1 MKTEIINF
9 INYHIVNSQNSEILI
24 KIGISLVL
32 GLIIGLEREM
42 TNKTAG
48 LRTHILICLGS
59 TVFTILSLH
68 GFTSQTIQNGIII
81 QNDPARIA
89 AQILTGIGFI
99 GGGAVLHYGIN
110 IYGVTTAATIW
121 ITASLGMAVGVGSY
135 MLAIVT
141 TLITFIVL
149 VVIRKFENS
158 FLSHHINK
166 GATIKA
172 SIICPKENLSEIQDW
187 FFKEFA
193 NIEEVTTDKI
203 LSKKNQIK
211 LIYIINV
218 FDKNPINTVHKKL
231 LNLENIESLSLKQ
244 ITR

>member
-1 MKTEIINF
+1 MKTEILNF
-9 INYHIVNSQNSEILI
+9 IGCNNPEILI
-24 KIGISLVL
+24 KISVSLVL

-68 GFTSQTIQNGIII
+68 GFADGVIHDGVRI

-99 GGGAVLHYGIN
+99 GGGAVLHHGIN
-110 IYGVTTAATIW
+110 VYGLTTAATIW

-135 MLAIVT
+135 ELAVIT
-141 TLITFIVL
+141 TLVTFIVL
-149 VVIRKFENS
+149 VVIRKFES
-158 FLSHHINK
+158 GVLSQHISK

-172 SIICPKENLSEIQDW
+172 SVICSKENMSEVQDW
-187 FFKEFA
+187 FYREFK
-193 NIEEVTTDKI
+193 NIEEVDADRI
-203 LSKKNQIK
+203 MSKKNQVK
-211 LIYIINV
+211 LTYIINV
-218 FDKNPINTVHKKL
+218 VDKNPVNAVYRKI
-231 LNLENIESLSLKQ
+231 LELDNIESLALKQ
-244 ITR
+244 IVR